1 MVQKKSLISKGTT
14 IKADDT
20 KSKQTPST
28 RPAVRPSVAA
38 RVMAAKKAYVT
49 FGQY

>member
-20 KSKQTPST
+20 KSKPTPST

-49 FGQY
+49 FGHH